1 MGRAS
6 KGHYRRPAQGAYNRQ
21 QARRRP
27 SEQSPA
33 VTPLIPHTPPSPSV
47 PARRRFLAG
56 LALAAA
62 GPARAEFKIEVT
74 GVGATRIPV
83 AVAPFR
89 DEDRSRAPT
98 SAIVRADLERS
109 GLFKP
114 LDARSGLDET
124 LAFNAADWRAQ
135 GADALLAG
143 SMQRLEI
150 GRAHV

>member
-1 MGRAS
+1 M
-6 KGHYRRPAQGAYNRQ
+6 
-21 QARRRP
+21 
-27 SEQSPA
+27 
-33 VTPLIPHTPPSPSV
+33 TPLIPHTPPSPSV

-143 SMQRLEI
+143 SMQRLADGRYDIRYRLWDAVRGEI